1 MLTRGAVGP
10 NRVIKEGAAPLKVN
24 AGLTVEEPLKYAK
37 FVVRPD
43 IAVASNVTVGVMS
56 SAGGVGGGGVGGVG
70 EDGGA
75 DATAGDPPPPPQPNS
90 GAVMPT
96 PSAIK
101 TSRRFVLAA
110 GAAEDTR
117 SFEAS
122 FTLIDF
128 TPGLLFVANISS
140 YAKKNFERILAN
152 GDNDYCYVV

>member
-43 IAVASNVTVGVMS
+43 VAVASNVTVGVMS
-56 SAGGVGGGGVGGVG
+56 SAGGGGGVGGVG